1 MSFELTYVTRKN
13 LQFFSHCRHFHRKVK
28 FENILFES
36 GYPDAEIKLIDF
48 GLSRH
53 FARGKD
59 QRTGY
64 GGSLYVMA
72 PEVLQGKYNPKSDIW
87 SVGVIA
93 YMLLSGR

>member
-1 MSFELTYVTRKN
+1 MNFI
-13 LQFFSHCRHFHRKVK
+13 FFTFRHFDGKVK
-28 FENILFES
+28 FENILFET
-36 GYPDAEIKLIDF
+36 GHPDEEIKLIDF

-53 FARGKD
+53 FARSRD